1 MDFSA
6 LGAQIVG
13 GVLVPINTRFK
24 ASEAA
29 YVLNHS
35 GAKFLLCD
43 NKFLGQNYAQ
53 ELRDSRITL
62 PSLEHV
68 IDFSGATDAQCT
80 PWQDFLAQGHSVPL
94 KAVHEREKNHA
105 VGFMRHHLHIWDNW
119 QT

>member
-68 IDFSGATDAQCT
+68 IDFQGPRTLNAHLGKI
-80 PWQDFLAQGHSVPL
+80 FLRKVIQYRSRRCMNA
-94 KAVHEREKNHA
+94 RKNHA